1 MIKIGGQFSGVGAFD
16 YALDRLGIDYLNI
29 YQAEWDKYA
38 RQSYLAN
45 HKEPKYYI
53 KDVHET
59 PIQEITEKEGSLD
72 LMMFS
77 PPCQAFSLAGKR
89 KGKADKRGILFFN
102 SLEFIQVNK
111 PRYFIFENVKGL
123 LSDDNG
129 NTFQEW
135 INYLGG
141 KSVNG
146 APVLFPSENS
156 VPYHLYYKVLNSK
169 KHGVPQNRERIFL
182 VGIRDDVDN
191 DFSFP
196 KEEHL
201 NLRLKDI
208 LEDQVD
214 EKYFLSEKIQSQ
226 FVLYPK
232 KGNIVGTTKPPCRTI
247 GERDNVHYPD
257 GYMSC
262 LTATDYKQPKQIL
275 IKSNTIKGVPKT
287 LDTQCNQGV
296 MINKAEIQVMGNL
309 KGKKGHNVQNYYSI
323 EGISPTVME
332 NHGNVTKVMMGGIIE
347 QADIDNPL
355 KGLTDYGWHFEQNV
369 YSENSNI
376 TRTVTAGQGSG
387 SRLKVIIDD
396 TIKGYDIATVQ
407 KDNVVVYDVPQI
419 VKIRKNDVDV
429 KKLQE
434 LLKSHK
440 TLSNKEMA
448 KSLSLKKTTV
458 DHWFRKDNSFSIP
471 PANIWFELKTLL
483 NIETN
488 SFDKPITEFI
498 ERTGIFEKANRVYGT
513 NGIAPTLDTQCN
525 QGVIIDDTNLGFSKE
540 HRFYERFSP
549 TLRSER
555 FGLKTFSKDFRIR
568 KLTPL
573 ECFRLQ
579 DFPDSHVQK
588 CVDAGL
594 SHSQLYK
601 QAGNSITVR
610 VLELII
616 RKLKL

>member
-1 MIKIGGQFSGVGAFD
+1 MIRAGSDFSGVGAFD
-16 YALDRLGIDYLNI
+16 YALSRVHQNVETVFACD
-29 YQAEWDKYA
+29 WDKYA
-38 RQSYLAN
+38 RQSYIAC
-45 HKEPKYYI
+45 HGEPKYYP
-53 KDVHET
+53 KDVYER
-59 PIQEITEKEGSLD
+59 EIPKESLD
-72 LMMFS
+72 IYMTS

-89 KGKADKRGILFFN
+89 KGKSDKRGILFFN

-123 LSDDNG
+123 LSDDGG

-135 INYLGG
+135 VNYLGG

-396 TIKGYDIATVQ
+396 T
-407 KDNVVVYDVPQI
+407 
-419 VKIRKNDVDV
+419 
-429 KKLQE
+429 
-434 LLKSHK
+434 
-440 TLSNKEMA
+440 
-448 KSLSLKKTTV
+448 
-458 DHWFRKDNSFSIP
+458 
-471 PANIWFELKTLL
+471 
-483 NIETN
+483 
-488 SFDKPITEFI
+488 
-498 ERTGIFEKANRVYGT
+498 
-513 NGIAPTLDTQCN
+513 
-525 QGVIIDDTNLGFSKE
+525 NLGFSKE

-579 DFPDSHVQK
+579 DFPDLHVQK
-588 CVDAGL
+588 CVDAGV
-594 SHSQLYK
+594 SNSQLYK

>member
-1 MIKIGGQFSGVGAFD
+1 MFKMIKIGGQFSGVGAFD

-45 HKEPKYYI
+45 HKEPKYYV
-53 KDVHET
+53 KDVQET
-59 PIQEITEKEGSLD
+59 PIQEITEKEGRLD

-89 KGKADKRGILFFN
+89 KGKADKRGVLFFN
-102 SLEFIQVNK
+102 SLEFIQVNN

-135 INYLGG
+135 VNYLGG

-146 APVLFPSENS
+146 APVLFEYENS

-182 VGIRDDVDN
+182 VGIRDDIDN

-201 NLRLKDI
+201 KLRLKDV

-214 EKYFLSEKIQSQ
+214 EKYFLSDKLIECFVNHEKTQ
-226 FVLYPK
+226 K
-232 KGNIVGTTKPPCRTI
+232 EKGRGFKFNVSDGNKVGSAVTTKAGNRSD
-247 GERDNVHYPD
+247 DNFI
-257 GYMSC
+257 
-262 LTATDYKQPKQIL
+262 K
-275 IKSNTIKGVPKT
+275 IKSNT
-287 LDTQCNQGV
+287 L
-296 MINKAEIQVMGNL
+296 
-309 KGKKGHNVQNYYSI
+309 
-323 EGISPTVME
+323 
-332 NHGNVTKVMMGGIIE
+332 
-347 QADIDNPL
+347 
-355 KGLTDYGWHFEQNV
+355 
-369 YSENSNI
+369 
-376 TRTVTAGQGSG
+376 
-387 SRLKVIIDD
+387 
-396 TIKGYDIATVQ
+396 KGYDIATEN
-407 KDNVVVYDVPQI
+407 DSINFAVP
-419 VKIRKNDVDV
+419 
-429 KKLQE
+429 
-434 LLKSHK
+434 
-440 TLSNKEMA
+440 
-448 KSLSLKKTTV
+448 
-458 DHWFRKDNSFSIP
+458 NS
-471 PANIWFELKTLL
+471 
-483 NIETN
+483 ET
-488 SFDKPITEFI
+488 
-498 ERTGIFEKANRVYGT
+498 RRGRVGK
-513 NGIAPTLDTQCN
+513 GVAQTLDTQCN

-540 HRFYERFSP
+540 PIIYDRFSP

-579 DFPDSHVQK
+579 DFPDSHVKK

-594 SHSQLYK
+594 SNSSLYK

>member
-1 MIKIGGQFSGVGAFD
+1 MKKLIKIGGQFSGVGAFD

-102 SLEFIQVNK
+102 SLEFIQVNN

-135 INYLGG
+135 VNYLGG

-146 APVLFPSENS
+146 APVLFPSDNS

-182 VGIRDDVDN
+182 VGIRDDIDN

-201 NLRLKDI
+201 KLRLRDI
-208 LEDQVD
+208 LEYQVD
-214 EKYFLSEKIQSQ
+214 EKYFLSDKMINCFVNHEKTQ
-226 FVLYPK
+226 K
-232 KGNIVGTTKPPCRTI
+232 EKGRGFKFNVSDGNKVGSAVTTKAGSRSD
-247 GERDNVHYPD
+247 DNFV
-257 GYMSC
+257 
-262 LTATDYKQPKQIL
+262 K
-275 IKSNTIKGVPKT
+275 IKSNTIKGYDIATENDSINFAVPNSETRRGRVGRGVAQT

-296 MINKAEIQVMGNL
+296 IINKAEIQVIGNL
-309 KGKKGHNVQNYYSI
+309 KGEKGHNVQNYYSI

-396 TIKGYDIATVQ
+396 T
-407 KDNVVVYDVPQI
+407 
-419 VKIRKNDVDV
+419 
-429 KKLQE
+429 
-434 LLKSHK
+434 
-440 TLSNKEMA
+440 
-448 KSLSLKKTTV
+448 
-458 DHWFRKDNSFSIP
+458 
-471 PANIWFELKTLL
+471 
-483 NIETN
+483 
-488 SFDKPITEFI
+488 
-498 ERTGIFEKANRVYGT
+498 
-513 NGIAPTLDTQCN
+513 
-525 QGVIIDDTNLGFSKE
+525 NLGFQKNI
-540 HRFYERFSP
+540 
-549 TLRSER
+549 
-555 FGLKTFSKDFRIR
+555 DFT
-568 KLTPL
+568 KGFPL
-573 ECFRLQ
+573 
-579 DFPDSHVQK
+579 H
-588 CVDAGL
+588 
-594 SHSQLYK
+594 
-601 QAGNSITVR
+601 
-610 VLELII
+610 
-616 RKLKL
+616 